1 MTDASDDSGNCQP
14 STSVGSAAIADG
26 ESVHADNGQQEG
38 EGVAEPAP
46 APAPARRE
54 QFGDGATIFLVTG
67 HSLRPIIQTAV
78 CDSYTAAASQ
88 ACNAA
93 VPAGHGGQP
102 RVCSSGTLPPKPCT
116 ALRKVRTASLVDAST
131 GREHLAQLHSHANA
145 RVAAHRGGGSG
156 HQVADYGPAVRPAPS
171 TRHCR
176 SPHNGAANRQVLVSM
191 PCRRWRALECA
202 STRLACNVAGAGA

>member
-1 MTDASDDSGNCQP
+1 MP
-14 STSVGSAAIADG
+14 SSAAIADG
-26 ESVHADNGQQEG
+26 ESVHADDGQQQG
-38 EGVAEPAP
+38 EDVPAP
-46 APAPARRE
+46 EPAPARRE
-54 QFGDGATIFLVTG
+54 QFGDGATLPC
-67 HSLRPIIQTAV
+67 HRPQLASIQTAV
-78 CDSYTAAASQ
+78 CNSYTAAASQ
-88 ACNAA
+88 ACNGA
-93 VPAGHGGQP
+93 VFAGHGGQP
-102 RVCSSGTLPPKPCT
+102 RVRRSGTLRPKPCT